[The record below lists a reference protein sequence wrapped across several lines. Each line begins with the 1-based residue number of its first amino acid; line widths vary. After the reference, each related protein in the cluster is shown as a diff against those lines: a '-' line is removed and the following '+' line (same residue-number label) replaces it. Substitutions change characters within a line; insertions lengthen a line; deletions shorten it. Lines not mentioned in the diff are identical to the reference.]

1 MRPSPGTTA
10 QLQTHVR
17 FTDSTNKLVSTSS
30 STEKKNQTGRSFSF
44 LVSCVHS
51 TPTIVAFFT
60 HTQTKM
66 LYNIYIFSS
75 SAMLRDELLF
85 FYFIITTAASH
96 IVTIHLYCFIISSCC
111 GRETSWRD
119 VQKFIFILNNARA
132 QLIFFFSNQNF
143 FVGTFLFPP
152 QTSE

>member
-1 MRPSPGTTA
+1 MNQQGVMTTLLNA
-10 QLQTHVR
+10 PQSRYYSTTTNTRAFHGQHKQTC
-17 FTDSTNKLVSTSS
+17 FNFLFDP
-30 STEKKNQTGRSFSF
+30 KKNQTGRSFSF
-44 LVSCVHS
+44 LISCVHS

-111 GRETSWRD
+111 GRETS
-119 VQKFIFILNNARA
+119 
-132 QLIFFFSNQNF
+132 
-143 FVGTFLFPP
+143 
-152 QTSE
+152 